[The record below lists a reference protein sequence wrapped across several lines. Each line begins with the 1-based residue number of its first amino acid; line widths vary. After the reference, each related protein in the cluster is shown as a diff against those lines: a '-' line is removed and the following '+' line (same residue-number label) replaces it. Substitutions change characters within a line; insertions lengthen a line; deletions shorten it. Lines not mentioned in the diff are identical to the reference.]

1 MLKKRPLF
9 LLSVL
14 LFLTGCKSLP
24 YYELQEDFQNPNL
37 LSRMDIW
44 VDIPSVEDAFGAS
57 SWSADGTVK
66 PDSPY
71 GKGVIVVT
79 PTSRVYTAESR
90 VQDVV
95 TVFTG
100 DVSNNIMD
108 VAKPRRGNIVLRL
121 IEPSVKNNYRW
132 SWLSGATLGIPNA
145 LGMPM
150 CSHRVTLNIQVEI
163 YDGKNH
169 LVAKYNEWGTDKEY
183 MAAYWGYNFRDFRRR
198 AAIRALQNGLGKI
211 KENIVQDYGMIEA
224 KLK

>member
-1 MLKKRPLF
+1 MSKKQIFF

-14 LFLTGCKSLP
+14 LLFAGCKSLP
-24 YYELQEDFQNPNL
+24 YSELQEDFQNPNL
-37 LSRMDIW
+37 LSRMDMW
-44 VDIPSVEDAFGAS
+44 VDMPGIEQAFGAA

-79 PTSRVYTAESR
+79 PSSRVYTAEPR
-90 VQDVV
+90 VQDMV
-95 TVFTG
+95 TVFTN
-100 DVSNNIMD
+100 DVTNNIMD

-121 IEPSVKNNYRW
+121 TEPAVKNNYRW

-150 CSHRVTLNIQVEI
+150 CSHRVTLNVQVEI
-163 YDGKNH
+163 YDGRHN

-183 MAAYWGYNFRDFRRR
+183 MAAYWGYNFKDFRRR
-198 AAIRALQNGLGKI
+198 AAVRALQNGLGKI
-211 KENIVQDYGMIEA
+211 KENIVRDYGMIEA